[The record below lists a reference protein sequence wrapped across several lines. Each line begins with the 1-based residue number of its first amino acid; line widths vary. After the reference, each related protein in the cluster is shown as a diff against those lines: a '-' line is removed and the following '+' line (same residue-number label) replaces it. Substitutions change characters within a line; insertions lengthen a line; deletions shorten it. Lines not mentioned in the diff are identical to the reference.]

1 VITAIVQL
9 STLTL
14 QPLIVGEIL
23 VNQENDPELWAI
35 KQNIE
40 KGNSLG
46 FVVHEDGTLRF
57 QNRVCMPKNVE
68 LTKSILEEAHN
79 TRYSV
84 HPRGT

>member
-1 VITAIVQL
+1 MITAIVQL

-68 LTKSILEEAHN
+68 LRKSILEEAHN
-79 TRYSV
+79 TRYLV